1 MQQQVQR
8 RYIMTRLEFFKSPQM
23 SAIRNNIKTCAVLG
37 YVLAGL
43 TLYFNVI
50 KGQNYFALAD
60 VLFLLVCSLLI
71 HFLQSRAA
79 AIVFAAY
86 AAFTV
91 IYTSTSNGK
100 LSGWW
105 VVLIAVY
112 AIIFTFRF
120 QKAWA
125 AEKADNEAE

>member
-1 MQQQVQR
+1 
-8 RYIMTRLEFFKSPQM
+8 MTRMEFFKSRQM
-23 SAIRNNIKTCAVLG
+23 SAVRNNITTCAVLG

-50 KGQNYFALAD
+50 KDQNYFALAD

-71 HFLQSRAA
+71 HFLQSRVA

-125 AEKADNEAE
+125 AEKADNGTE